1 MITLHL
7 FPRLMKNI
15 LLRLLFLSL
24 LWNVFSALPA
34 QTTFCATPI
43 FPSEAPR
50 HEVRAVWL
58 TTLNGLDWP
67 SKPQGGEA
75 GARQQKAEL
84 CDILDR
90 LQAAGVNTVLFQAR
104 VRSTTA
110 YPSAIEPWDGAFTGT
125 PGVAP
130 AYDPLA
136 LVVEEGHKR
145 GMEVHA
151 WVVAFPICKVN
162 VEKRLGSK
170 ALPRRRP
177 ELCQRCGDQWM
188 MDPGVPGT
196 DAYIASICRE
206 IVERYAVDGIH
217 LDYIRYPESGIPFND
232 SKTYRKY
239 GAGRNKAEWRRDNV
253 TRCVQAI
260 HDAVRAVRPWV
271 KLSCSPVGKYADT
284 PRQSSYGWNA
294 RDAVHQDAAGWL
306 QRGLM
311 DMLFPMMYFDG
322 KHFYPFVLDWQE
334 RSAGKPVVPGL
345 GIYFLHKREKDWPLS
360 VVQRQLNFVRA
371 TGIGGQAFFRSR
383 FLTDNVKGL
392 YDYVAADFYARPSR
406 VPPMTWL
413 DSIAPTTPQL
423 TIAFEKNSLHLH
435 WTDARDND
443 DTPVHYNLYQQT
455 GVSADGTPCYVTVAE
470 RLTATEFRYAPALPA
485 LLHSAYAVT
494 AVDAYGN
501 ESAPQWTMVAPTA
514 LAEAYPEVADTF
526 RLPETSSDAEFLLLT
541 DVQER
546 HVMTCPMQAA
556 LSVSHLAPGFYVVRT
571 LGRRGVSHRIAAFR
585 KR

>member
-1 MITLHL
+1 MKYL
-7 FPRLMKNI
+7 FHRIVLIFI
-15 LLRLLFLSL
+15 LLAGC
-24 LWNVFSALPA
+24 VAMQA
-34 QTTFCATPI
+34 QTSFCATPI

-50 HEVRAVWL
+50 YEVRAVWL
-58 TTLNGLDWP
+58 TTLSGLDWP
-67 SKPQGGEA
+67 TKPQT
-75 GARQQKAEL
+75 GAEGAQRQKAEL
-84 CDILDR
+84 CSILDD
-90 LQAAGVNTVLFQAR
+90 LQRAGVNTVIFQAR
-104 VRSTTA
+104 IRSTTA

-136 LVVEEGHKR
+136 FAVEECHKR
-145 GMEVHA
+145 GMELHA

-162 VEKRLGSK
+162 VEKRLGNRS
-170 ALPRRRP
+170 LPRLHP

-196 DAYIASICRE
+196 AAYIASICRE
-206 IVERYAVDGIH
+206 IVERYDVDGIH

-232 SKTYRKY
+232 TKTYRKY

-253 TRCVQAI
+253 TRCVRAI
-260 HDAVRAVRPWV
+260 GEAVRAVRPWV

-306 QRGLM
+306 QSGLM

-345 GIYFLHKREKDWPLS
+345 GIYFLHKNEKNWPLS

-371 TGIGGQAFFRSR
+371 TGIGGEAFFRSK

-392 YDYVAADFYARPSR
+392 YDYVASDFYVRPSR
-406 VPPMTWL
+406 VPPMTWR
-413 DSIAPTTPQL
+413 DSIAPTAPQL
-423 TIAFEKNSLHLH
+423 TIEFEKNSLRLH

-443 DTPVHYNLYQQT
+443 DTPVHYNLYRQA

-470 RLTATEFRYAPALPA
+470 RLTAREFRYAPALPA

-526 RLPETSSDAEFLLLT
+526 RLPETPSDAEFLLLT

-546 HVMTCPMQAA
+546 HVMTCPMQTA

>member
-1 MITLHL
+1 MKYISH
-7 FPRLMKNI
+7 RLVVF
-15 LLRLLFLSL
+15 LLSL
-24 LWNVFSALPA
+24 LSFSALQA
-34 QTTFCATPI
+34 QTSFCATPI
-43 FPSEAPR
+43 FPTDAPR

-58 TTLNGLDWP
+58 TTLSGLDWP
-67 SKPQGGEA
+67 SKPQTGEE
-75 GARQQKAEL
+75 GARRQKAEL
-84 CDILDR
+84 CSILDR
-90 LQAAGVNTVLFQAR
+90 LQRAGVNTVLFQAR

-136 LVVEEGHKR
+136 FAVEECHKR
-145 GMEVHA
+145 GMELHA

-162 VEKRLGSK
+162 VEKRLGSRS
-170 ALPRRRP
+170 LPRRRP

-196 DAYIASICRE
+196 DAYVASICRE

-232 SKTYRKY
+232 TKTYRRY

-253 TRCVQAI
+253 TRCVRAI

-294 RDAVHQDAAGWL
+294 RDAVYQDAAGWL
-306 QRGLM
+306 QSGLM

-345 GIYFLHKREKDWPLS
+345 GIYFLHKNEKNWPLS

-371 TGIGGQAFFRSR
+371 TGIGGEAFFRSR

-392 YDYVAADFYARPSR
+392 YDFVEGDFYARPSR
-406 VPPMTWL
+406 VPPMTWV
-413 DSIAPTTPQL
+413 DSIAPTMPDLTLCLEEKALALRWTP
-423 TIAFEKNSLHLH
+423 
-435 WTDARDND
+435 ARDNED
-443 DTPVHYNLYQQT
+443 APVYYNIYRH
-455 GVSADGTPCYVTVAE
+455 GGNRPDGTPCMIPVAE
-470 RLTATEFRYAPALPA
+470 RVSETAYRHAPALPA
-485 LLHSAYAVT
+485 LLHAPYAVT

-501 ESAPQWTMVAPTA
+501 ESAPQWTTVTPTA
-514 LAEAYPEVADTF
+514 LAEAYPEVEDTF
-526 RLPETSSDAEFLLLT
+526 RLPETPSDAEYLLLT
-541 DVQER
+541 DVQGR
-546 HVMTCPMQAA
+546 HVMTCPKQAEI
-556 LSVSHLAPGFYVVRT
+556 SVVHLAAGFYVVRT

>member
-1 MITLHL
+1 MKYL
-7 FPRLMKNI
+7 FHRIVLVFI
-15 LLRLLFLSL
+15 LLAGCL
-24 LWNVFSALPA
+24 AMQA
-34 QTTFCATPI
+34 QTSFCATPI

-50 HEVRAVWL
+50 YEVRAVWL
-58 TTLNGLDWP
+58 TTLSGLDWP
-67 SKPQGGEA
+67 TKPQT
-75 GARQQKAEL
+75 GAEGAQRQKAEL
-84 CDILDR
+84 CSILDD
-90 LQAAGVNTVLFQAR
+90 LQRAGVNTVIFQAR
-104 VRSTTA
+104 IRSTTA

-136 LVVEEGHKR
+136 VAVEECHKR
-145 GMEVHA
+145 GMELHA

-162 VEKRLGSK
+162 VEKRLGNRS
-170 ALPRRRP
+170 LPRRRP

-206 IVERYAVDGIH
+206 IVERYDVDGIH
-217 LDYIRYPESGIPFND
+217 LDYIRYPESGIAFND
-232 SKTYRKY
+232 TKTYRKY

-253 TRCVQAI
+253 TRCVRAI
-260 HDAVRAVRPWV
+260 GEAVRAVRPWV

-306 QRGLM
+306 QSGLM
-311 DMLFPMMYFDG
+311 DILFPMMYFDG

-345 GIYFLHKREKDWPLS
+345 GIYFLHKNEKNWPLS

-371 TGIGGQAFFRSR
+371 TGIGGEAFFRSK

-392 YDYVAADFYARPSR
+392 YDYVEGDFYARPSR
-406 VPPMTWL
+406 VPPMTWR
-413 DSIAPTTPQL
+413 DSIAPSPPELSLCLEENVL
-423 TIAFEKNSLHLH
+423 TLR
-435 WTDARDND
+435 WTQACDND
-443 DTPVHYNLYQQT
+443 NIPVHYNIYRRNRQASDST
-455 GVSADGTPCYVTVAE
+455 SSMIAVAE
-470 RLTATEFRYAPALPA
+470 RVTATECRYAPALPA
-485 LLHSAYAVT
+485 LLHVPYAVT

-501 ESAPQWTMVAPTA
+501 ESAPQWTTLTSTA
-514 LAEAYPEVADTF
+514 FAETYPEVADTF
-526 RLPETSSDAEFLLLT
+526 RLPETAADADYLLIT
-541 DVQER
+541 DVQKR
-546 HVMTCPMQAA
+546 HVMTCPMQTA

>member
-1 MITLHL
+1 MKYHFHRL
-7 FPRLMKNI
+7 FFVL
-15 LLRLLFLSL
+15 LLFAGCS
-24 LWNVFSALPA
+24 VMRA
-34 QTTFCATPI
+34 QTSFCATPI
-43 FPSEAPR
+43 FPTEAPR
-50 HEVRAVWL
+50 YEVRAVWL
-58 TTLNGLDWP
+58 TTLSGLDWP
-67 SKPQGGEA
+67 TKPQTGME
-75 GARQQKAEL
+75 GAQQQKAEL
-84 CDILDR
+84 CSILDD
-90 LQAAGVNTVLFQAR
+90 LQRAGVNTVLFQAR
-104 VRSTTA
+104 IRSTTA

-136 LVVEEGHKR
+136 VAVEECHKR
-145 GMEVHA
+145 GMELHA

-162 VEKRLGSK
+162 VEKRLGNRS
-170 ALPRRRP
+170 LPRRRP

-206 IVERYAVDGIH
+206 IVERYDVDGIH
-217 LDYIRYPESGIPFND
+217 LDYIRYPESGIAFND
-232 SKTYRKY
+232 TKTYRKY

-253 TRCVQAI
+253 TRCVRAI
-260 HDAVRAVRPWV
+260 GEAVRAVRPWV

-306 QRGLM
+306 QSGLM

-345 GIYFLHKREKDWPLS
+345 GIYFLHKNEKNWPLS

-371 TGIGGQAFFRSR
+371 TGIGGEAFFRSK

-392 YDYVAADFYARPSR
+392 YDYVEGDFYARPSR
-406 VPPMTWL
+406 VPPMTWR
-413 DSIAPTTPQL
+413 DSIAPSTPEFSLCLEENVL
-423 TIAFEKNSLHLH
+423 TLR
-435 WTDARDND
+435 WTQACDND
-443 DTPVHYNLYQQT
+443 NTPVHYNIYRRNRQASDST
-455 GVSADGTPCYVTVAE
+455 SSMIAVAE
-470 RLTATEFRYAPALPA
+470 RVTATEYRYAPALPA
-485 LLHSAYAVT
+485 LLHAPYAVT

-514 LAEAYPEVADTF
+514 LAESYPEVADTF
-526 RLPETSSDAEFLLLT
+526 RLPETPSDAEYLLLT
-541 DVQER
+541 DVQGR
-546 HVMTCPMQAA
+546 HVMTCPKQAQV
-556 LSVSHLAPGFYVVRT
+556 SVAHLAAGFYVVRT
-571 LGRRGVSHRIAAFR
+571 LGKRGVSHRIAAFR